1 MQTTTSQ
8 SETQAGE
15 ADRRLEFLQLLVRI
29 RAFEERVHR
38 MYLEQQLYG
47 MSPHLSIGEEAMA
60 VGVCSALRKDD
71 YLLGTHRSHGHIL
84 AKGAQMRPMLAEI
97 CGKATGYCKGRGGT
111 MHIADF
117 NLGIV
122 GANGIVGGG
131 IPIASGVGLSIKYR
145 GTDQVVTCFFGDAA
159 VNIGAFHEAVNFAC
173 AFKLPVL
180 FVCENN
186 QYGLS
191 TTYGRVSATEDVA
204 DRALGYKMPG
214 VIVDGMDVLAVY
226 AVAKEA
232 VARARA
238 GGGPTLIEG
247 KTYRYFGHSASDQR
261 PYRTKAEEEE
271 WKGRSPILLLKKIV
285 LADGMLTE
293 EDFQVM
299 ERAAEEEA
307 EDAAAY
313 ALASPDPEVSG
324 LMDYI
329 YC

>member
-1 MQTTTSQ
+1 MQGFSEAIQ
-8 SETQAGE
+8 SNVSEE
-15 ADRRLEFLQLLVRI
+15 DRRLEFLQTMVRI

-60 VGVCSALRKDD
+60 VGVCGTLRKDD
-71 YLLGTHRSHGHIL
+71 YLLGTHRSHGHII
-84 AKGAQMRPMLAEI
+84 AKGAKMRPMLAEI
-97 CGKATGYCKGRGGT
+97 CGKSSGYCKGRGGT

-117 NLGIV
+117 SLGIV

-145 GTDQVVTCFFGDAA
+145 GTDQVCVCFFGDAA
-159 VNIGAFHEAVNFAC
+159 SNIGAFHESVNFAC
-173 AFKLPVL
+173 AFKLPVI

-186 QYGLS
+186 MYGFS
-191 TTYGRVSATEDVA
+191 TAYSKVSATPDVA

-214 VIVDGMDVLAVY
+214 VIVDGMDVMDVY
-226 AVAKEA
+226 KAAKEA
-232 VARARA
+232 VALARS

-261 PYRTKAEEEE
+261 PYRTREEEE
-271 WKGRSPILLLKKIV
+271 YWKARSPIIILRKSMMEESL
-285 LADGMLTE
+285 LTE
-293 EDFQVM
+293 EDFKTM
-299 ERAAEEEA
+299 EHAAEAEA
-307 EDAAAY
+307 EDAANY
-313 ALASPDPEVSG
+313 AISSPEPDKDS

-329 YC
+329 Y

>member
-1 MQTTTSQ
+1 MQTINARSD
-8 SETQAGE
+8 TQTGE
-15 ADRRLEFLQLLVRI
+15 ADRRLEFLQLMVRI

-38 MYLEQQLYG
+38 MYLEQQTYG

-60 VGVCSALRKDD
+60 VGVCSTLRKDD

-117 NLGIV
+117 KLGIV

-145 GTDQVVTCFFGDAA
+145 STDQVVVCFFGDAA
-159 VNIGAFHEAVNFAC
+159 ANIGAFHESVNFAC

-191 TTYGRVSATEDVA
+191 TSYRRVSATENVA

-214 VIVDGMDVLAVY
+214 VIVDGMNVLDVY
-226 AVAKEA
+226 AAATEA

-261 PYRTKAEEEE
+261 PYRTRAEEEE
-271 WKGRSPILLLKKIV
+271 WKARSPILLLKKSMLDEGV
-285 LADGMLTE
+285 LTE
-293 EDFQVM
+293 ENFRAM
-299 ERAAEEEA
+299 EKAAEEEA
-307 EDAAAY
+307 EDAAVY
-313 ALASPDPEVSG
+313 AMNSPEPDVSG
-324 LMDYI
+324 VLDYI